1 MPNLLRVA
9 VIDGH
14 PIFREA
20 VVAKLKGAGGIEIV
34 GEGSTAPDACRIAE
48 RSAPDVMLLEV
59 VLPGGGIEAAAHI
72 ARVRPNVRIVMLTAS
87 EDEKD
92 LASALQVGVRG
103 YILKRSPGL
112 EMVKTVRSIALG
124 DSYVAPNLAARLLI
138 NKGAGTATVM
148 DDNPFN
154 LSLRE
159 AEICELLARGM
170 SNKEIARVF
179 KCTERT
185 VKHHMSNILQKLQVR
200 NRVEAAL
207 KFKSSEEERKTFTR
221 SEFFA
226 S

>member
-1 MPNLLRVA
+1 MSHLLRVA

-14 PIFREA
+14 PIFRVA

-48 RSAPDVMLLEV
+48 RSAPDVMLREV

-103 YILKRSPGL
+103 YILKRSAGL
-112 EMVKTVRSIALG
+112 EMVKTVRSIAGG

-138 NKGAGTATVM
+138 NKGAGPAM
-148 DDNPFN
+148 AIDDNPLN
-154 LSLRE
+154 LTSPPPQLSP
-159 AEICELLARGM
+159 LFSPPTSHHQLPT
-170 SNKEIARVF
+170 VF
-179 KCTERT
+179 T
-185 VKHHMSNILQKLQVR
+185 S
-200 NRVEAAL
+200 
-207 KFKSSEEERKTFTR
+207 
-221 SEFFA
+221 
-226 S
+226 